1 MKFDGIYTPVITPHR
16 DDGSI
21 DRDSLAAQIEYLID
35 SGVHGLINGGS
46 TGEYYAQSL
55 EERMDVA
62 SYVKD
67 VVGDRLPVIVGTV
80 SIRLSESIAMAEH
93 AAKIGA
99 SALLVGSPPYSVPTE
114 RENALNALAIDR
126 AADLPIMLYNYP
138 GRMGIDMGEEF
149 LDRVGRS
156 RNFCAI
162 KESSGDINRVHLLAR
177 DYPHIQMSCGM
188 DDQALEF
195 FAWGAK
201 SWVCA
206 GSNFLPKEHVALW
219 NACRVEG
226 DFDKGRRIMSA
237 MMPLMRVLEQGGKF
251 IQCVKYG
258 CEMMGNYAG
267 PPRPPL
273 RPLNK
278 DDKRQLEQV
287 VRVLKRTVADIEA
300 GSKPGTQ
307 AEAAA

>member
-1 MKFDGIYTPVITPHR
+1 MKFDGIFTPVITPHR
-16 DDGSI
+16 EDGSI
-21 DRDSLAAQIEYLID
+21 DRDAFAAQIEYLIGA
-35 SGVHGLINGGS
+35 GVHGLINGGS
-46 TGEYYAQSL
+46 TGEYYAQSI
-55 EERMDVA
+55 EERQEMA
-62 SYVKD
+62 RLAKD
-67 VVGDRLPVIVGTV
+67 IIGDRVPLIVGTV
-80 SIRLSESIAMAEH
+80 AIRLPDSITMAEY

-99 SALLVGSPPYSVPTE
+99 NGLLVGSPPYAVPTE

-138 GRMGIDMGEEF
+138 GRMGVDMGEEF

-177 DYPHIQMSCGM
+177 DYPHIQLSCGM

-195 FAWGAK
+195 FAWGAR

-206 GSNFLPKEHVALW
+206 GSNFLPAEHIALW
-219 NACRVEG
+219 RACAVEG

-237 MMPLMRVLEQGGKF
+237 MLPLMRVLEQGGKF
-251 IQCVKYG
+251 IQCVKHG
-258 CEMMGNYAG
+258 CEMMGQYAG
-267 PPRPPL
+267 PSRPPL
-273 RPLNK
+273 RALNK

-287 VRVLKRTVADIEA
+287 VRVLKRTVAEIEA
-300 GSKPGTQ
+300 GTATGH
-307 AEAAA
+307 AEAAE

>member
-1 MKFDGIYTPVITPHR
+1 MRFEGIYTPVITPHR
-16 DDGSI
+16 ADGSI
-21 DRDSLAAQIEYLID
+21 DRDALAVQIEHLIS

-46 TGEYYAQSL
+46 TGEYYAQSMD
-55 EERMDVA
+55 ERKDMA
-62 SYVKD
+62 TFAKD
-67 VVGDRLPVIVGTV
+67 VIGGRVPLIVGAV
-80 SIRLSESIAMAEH
+80 SVRTEDSILMAEH

-99 SALLVGSPPYSVPTE
+99 DALLVGSPPYSVPTE

-156 RNFCAI
+156 RNFAAI

-195 FAWGAK
+195 FAWGAR

-206 GSNFLPKEHVALW
+206 GSNFLPTEHIALW
-219 NACRVEG
+219 RACAVEG

-251 IQCVKYG
+251 IQAVKHG
-258 CEMMGNYAG
+258 CEMAGQYAG

-273 RPLNK
+273 HGLNK

-287 VRVLKRTVADIEA
+287 VRVLQRTVAQIEA
-300 GSKPGTQ
+300 EPRT
-307 AEAAA
+307 

>member
-1 MKFDGIYTPVITPHR
+1 MKFDGIYSPVITPHR
-16 DDGSI
+16 EDGSI
-21 DRDSLAAQIEYLID
+21 DRDAMAAQIEYLIA

-55 EERMDVA
+55 EERMEIA
-62 SYVKD
+62 SFVKD
-67 VVGDRLPVIVGTV
+67 VIGDRLPLIVGTV
-80 SIRLSESIAMAEH
+80 AIRLPDSIAMAEH
-93 AAKIGA
+93 AARLGA
-99 SALLVGSPPYSVPTE
+99 SALLVGSPPYAVPTE

-138 GRMGIDMGEEF
+138 GRMGVDMGEEF

-162 KESSGDINRVHLLAR
+162 KDSSGDINRVHLLAR

-195 FAWGAK
+195 FAWGAR

-206 GSNFLPKEHVALW
+206 GSNFLPGEHIALW
-219 NACRVEG
+219 RACRVDG

-251 IQCVKYG
+251 IQCVKHG
-258 CEMMGNYAG
+258 CELMGNYAG
-267 PPRPPL
+267 PPRSPL
-273 RPLNK
+273 RLLNK

-287 VRVLKRTVADIEA
+287 VRVLKRTVTEIEA
-300 GSKPGTQ
+300 GSNTGAKV
-307 AEAAA
+307 EAAE